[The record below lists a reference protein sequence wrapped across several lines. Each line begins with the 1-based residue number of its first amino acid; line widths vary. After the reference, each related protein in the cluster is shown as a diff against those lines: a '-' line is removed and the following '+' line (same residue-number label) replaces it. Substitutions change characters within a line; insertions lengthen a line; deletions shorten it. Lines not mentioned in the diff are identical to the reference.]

1 MRLGLYVG
9 LVRMVDDWL
18 GLCQACVEKRTKREL
33 APVGILSINSGK
45 RRLCPTYWPSL
56 VDWRSVGVVVGTYFI
71 YVSYNLAW
79 AAGGL

>member
-1 MRLGLYVG
+1 
-9 LVRMVDDWL
+9 MVDDWL

-33 APVGILSINSGK
+33 APVVVLSVNLGK
-45 RRLCPTYWPSL
+45 RRLCLDYLGL
-56 VDWRSVGVVVGTYFI
+56 VQLIGALLVLFVGTYFI